1 MRLTVS
7 GALPAGKGEG
17 DDLDPRTPGGMVPR
31 MLLRRT
37 LALLLPGIALAG
49 GPARAQTGPQP
60 RLPAERL
67 VIVSRDGTRR
77 HEFRVE
83 MAVQPEQ
90 QTVGLMFRE
99 AVGPDEGMLFDW
111 GAPRESSMWMRNT
124 LVPLDMLFIAADGR
138 IHRIAERTVPH
149 SLAPVDSRGP
159 VRATLELAG
168 GTAERLDI
176 RVGDRVLHRLFG
188 TAPPP

>member
-1 MRLTVS
+1 MSPRRALLA
-7 GALPAGKGEG
+7 ALPLAAAFAG
-17 DDLDPRTPGGMVPR
+17 
-31 MLLRRT
+31 RRRR
-37 LALLLPGIALAG
+37 AH
-49 GPARAQTGPQP
+49 AQTGPQP
-60 RLPAERL
+60 RLPVERL
-67 VIVSRDGTRR
+67 VIASRDGGRR

-124 LVPLDMLFIAADGR
+124 LIPLDMLFIAADGR
-138 IHRIAERTVPH
+138 VHRIAERTVPH
-149 SLAPVDSRGP
+149 SLAAVDSRGP

-176 RVGDRVLHRLFG
+176 RVGDRVLHRTFG
-188 TAPPP
+188 TAP